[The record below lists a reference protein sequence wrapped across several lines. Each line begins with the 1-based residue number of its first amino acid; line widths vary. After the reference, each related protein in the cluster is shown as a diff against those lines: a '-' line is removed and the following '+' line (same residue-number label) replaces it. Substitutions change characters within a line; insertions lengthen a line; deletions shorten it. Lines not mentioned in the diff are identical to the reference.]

1 MKTMKTQ
8 KPVVVDIY
16 GQHYTLRG
24 DADEPY
30 VRELA
35 RYVDKKIREVVAQTK
50 ISDLGRLAI
59 LSAINIAHELY
70 QLRDEQQ
77 HHQMAIRQIGRKT
90 RDIIESLEGEFDD
103 LRLH

>member
-1 MKTMKTQ
+1 MRGVKTK
-8 KPVVVDIY
+8 KPVVVEIF
-16 GQHYTLRG
+16 GQNYTLRG

-35 RYVDKKIREVVAQTK
+35 RFVDRKLRDLSAQTK
-50 ISDLGRLAI
+50 VSDLSRLAI
-59 LSAINIAHELY
+59 LSAINIAHEYY

-77 HHQMAIRQIGRKT
+77 QHQTAIRQIGRKT

-103 LRLH
+103 LQLQ